1 MSIQEMQHGI
11 LENKLQIILQL
22 MQVCSRP
29 AL

>member
-11 LENKLQIILQL
+11 LENELQIILQL